1 MMETFPAYAKP
12 QPVKRPVAPGAHSG
26 PDTGHWPAPT
36 TASFQPRAAND
47 DVRLDPYKDAVMPP
61 WLMILGG
68 AVLAAV
74 FGALLGGAFH
84 I

>member
-1 MMETFPAYAKP
+1 MMETLPGYAKP
-12 QPVKRPVAPGAHSG
+12 QPVKRPVAPRVFSG
-26 PDTGHWPAPT
+26 LDTGHRSAPT
-36 TASFQPRAAND
+36 PASFQPRAAND
-47 DVRLDPYKDAVMPP
+47 DVRLDPHKDAVLSP

-74 FGALLGGAFH
+74 VGALLGGAFH